1 VGLNMPIKTAIF
13 TDVKK
18 FDGSGMR
25 MLHPH
30 EFVQAS
36 GRAGRRGIDT
46 VGHVIHLS
54 NLFKNVD
61 LTEYRI
67 MMQGKP
73 QTLIS
78 KFKISYNL
86 LLNLINIGD
95 KDYLQFCKRSMIQD
109 DIDSSLGQI
118 YNSMAKLEGEIDTMS
133 QGLEYLITPF
143 IEIEKYLNMVEAVK
157 TLVNKKR
164 KDMDKEIQNSL
175 NAYKFMETD
184 KHSVIKY
191 RGKMMELSNLRTNF
205 KTTESFLNESVQKI
219 LKKMETDGFIKS
231 EEGTQSLTPVGFMA
245 THLREI
251 HCLVF
256 AKLLEQDRFNELDA
270 RQIVSVFSCFTNVNV
285 SDEQKSF
292 RPSTRDVAV
301 KNMIEDITKSYNSY
315 QDFETENNTFT
326 GVDYTMHYDLID
338 AVLAWCDCE
347 SAPECKAVI
356 QTLEQNKGIFLGEF
370 VKAITKINNIS
381 TEMEKIVESIGNI
394 ELLSKLRD
402 IPRLT
407 LKFVATNQSL
417 YV

>member
-1 VGLNMPIKTAIF
+1 
-13 TDVKK
+13 
-18 FDGSGMR
+18 

-118 YNSMAKLEGEIDTMS
+118 YNSMAKLEGEIDTIS
-133 QGLEYLITPF
+133 QGLEYLRTPF

-219 LKKMETDGFIKS
+219 LKKMETDGFIKT

-285 SDEQKSF
+285 NDEQKSF